1 MGLILIRVGPLI
13 PSVSIGLKTNHMT
26 SLGSIS
32 TSTRTQSS
40 AFSTNYNVLHLEEID
55 LTPSG
60 VVEAWNKLVYRV
72 PEEED
77 FNKGWQELGAWL
89 VSEPDVWLY
98 LETQWYPLR
107 EEFARYAI
115 KNYRNYGLTATS
127 LVEGS
132 HAVLKRGIKSR
143 WIDALTLFKAIKSAV
158 DTQKTEYEGKLAKE
172 DERAKQRY
180 TRLRIF
186 RGLATKISWKGFEVM
201 YQLAKRTTERFDKDQ
216 AGVPGQALRPCTN
229 TFWRQWGLPCGHT
242 IWQRLAANE
251 PLTLDDIDAHWYLR
265 RTTPVAETREALLN
279 EPDPRTIPS
288 RRRPAN
294 QPLTR
299 ARDHHSTR
307 RDPSS

>member
-132 HAVLKRGIKSR
+132 HAVLKQIG
-143 WIDALTLFKAIKSAV
+143 
-158 DTQKTEYEGKLAKE
+158 
-172 DERAKQRY
+172 RAH
-180 TRLRIF
+180 
-186 RGLATKISWKGFEVM
+186 V
-201 YQLAKRTTERFDKDQ
+201 
-216 AGVPGQALRPCTN
+216 
-229 TFWRQWGLPCGHT
+229 
-242 IWQRLAANE
+242 
-251 PLTLDDIDAHWYLR
+251 
-265 RTTPVAETREALLN
+265 
-279 EPDPRTIPS
+279 
-288 RRRPAN
+288 
-294 QPLTR
+294 
-299 ARDHHSTR
+299 
-307 RDPSS
+307 